1 MLEEGV
7 TIVTYDN
14 IVGIG
19 KHIQTLDQVGDENL
33 EHLVMYTN
41 TTRLQA
47 TIYGRVVTYDF

>member
-1 MLEEGV
+1 MDEGV

-19 KHIQTLDQVGDENL
+19 KHIQSMHPVGDENL
-33 EHLVMYTN
+33 KHLVLYTN